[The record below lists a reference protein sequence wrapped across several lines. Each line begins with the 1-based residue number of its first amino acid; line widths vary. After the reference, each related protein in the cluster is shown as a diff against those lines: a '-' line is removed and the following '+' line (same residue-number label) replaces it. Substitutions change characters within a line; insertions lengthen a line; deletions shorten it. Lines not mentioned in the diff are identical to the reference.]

1 MNKAQKFDY
10 IDQIEQYLNDREVYE
25 LFDSLLQQLIV
36 QRPENPHQFLIQKL
50 KAQQVRRIFLLG
62 APGSGRTQIAN
73 TLKDTYEWRAINT
86 GKLLTDHVA
95 ATGPH
100 AARIQECIDNSQYVD
115 DSIVIELVQ
124 KEIAG
129 CEKKQ
134 KSWIIEGF
142 PRTRCQAQSL

>member
-1 MNKAQKFDY
+1 M
-10 IDQIEQYLNDREVYE
+10 
-25 LFDSLLQQLIV
+25 
-36 QRPENPHQFLIQKL
+36 IQKL

-62 APGSGRTQIAN
+62 APGSNRAQIAN
-73 TLKDTYEWRAINT
+73 TLKDTYEWKAINT

-95 ATGPH
+95 ADGPH
-100 AARIQECIDNSQYVD
+100 AARIQECNDNSQYVD

>member
-1 MNKAQKFDY
+1 M
-10 IDQIEQYLNDREVYE
+10 
-25 LFDSLLQQLIV
+25 
-36 QRPENPHQFLIQKL
+36 IQKL

-62 APGSGRTQIAN
+62 APGSSRAQIAN
-73 TLKDTYEWRAINT
+73 TLKDTYEWKTINT

-95 ATGPH
+95 ADGPH
-100 AARIQECIDNSQYVD
+100 AARIQECNDNSQYVD